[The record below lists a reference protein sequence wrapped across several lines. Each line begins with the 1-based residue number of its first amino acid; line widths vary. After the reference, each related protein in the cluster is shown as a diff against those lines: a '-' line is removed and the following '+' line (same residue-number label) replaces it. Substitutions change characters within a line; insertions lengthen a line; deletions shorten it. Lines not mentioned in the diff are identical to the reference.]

1 MIGAL
6 FGDFLSGFGAWG
18 FLFRSAVVLG
28 AAGALAALAAA
39 APPEPVALAVPPG
52 GGTLERYAGFPSAF
66 VAARHVDVW
75 LPPGYDPG
83 NAKGYPVLYMH
94 DGQNLFDPKTS
105 YTGIPWGVDET
116 MARLLR
122 EGKVRPAIVVGVW
135 NTERRVAEYMPQKA
149 AAIRNTAQL
158 KGMPRPTAD
167 DVVSDAYLKFLVQEL
182 KPFIDARY
190 RTRPGPADTLVMGS
204 SMGAL
209 ISVYALCEY
218 PGIFGAAGC
227 LSTHWPAGDGVV
239 IEWLKTHLPGPRTHR
254 VYFDFGTATLDASY
268 EPYQARM
275 DAVMRAAGYTE
286 GQNWVTRKFSGAE
299 HNEKA
304 WHARLDVPLQFL
316 LGDGGGGKP

>member
-1 MIGAL
+1 MTGFS
-6 FGDFLSGFGAWG
+6 FGNVLCGFGAWG
-18 FLFRSAVVLG
+18 LSFRMGVVFG
-28 AAGALAALAAA
+28 VAGALAALASAG
-39 APPEPVALAVPPG
+39 PPEPVPLAAPPG
-52 GGTLERYAGFPSAF
+52 GGVLERYAGFPSAF
-66 VAARHVDVW
+66 VAPRHVDVW
-75 LPPGYDPG
+75 LPPGYDPQG
-83 NAKGYPVLYMH
+83 ADRYPVLYLH

-105 YTGIPWGVDET
+105 YTGVPWGVDE
-116 MARLLR
+116 ALAGLAR
-122 EGKVRPAIVVGVW
+122 EGKVRPAIVVGIW
-135 NTERRVAEYMPQKA
+135 NTARRVAEYMPQKA

-158 KGMPRPTAD
+158 KGMPRPSAD

-204 SMGAL
+204 SMGGL

-239 IEWLKTHLPGPRTHR
+239 IEWLKTHLPDPRTHR
-254 VYFDFGTATLDASY
+254 IYFDFGTATLDASY
-268 EPYQARM
+268 EPYQQRM

-286 GQNWVTRKFSGAE
+286 GQNWVTRKFPGAE

-304 WHARLDVPLQFL
+304 WRKRLDVPLLFL
-316 LGDGGGGKP
+316 LGAGVGGKP